1 MANELSCHLTQ
12 QGLAPSRRHRSLFPR
27 HILPFL
33 HSLHSFLSECP
44 FILFLPIIKSWFNAS
59 SNLKL
64 FLILLCGTNLSF
76 LNAPTSLCSA
86 PFPLIPFGLVAV
98 LLKSPQM
105 VRFLDEALV
114 GIYSFYEIV
123 GTQWW
128 LSGSHVTVT
137 QYIPHLTVYC
147 SNTFISIFIYLSIYC
162 EYIYRYIFSIRLLFF
177 LEIVLIFLFNS
188 VS

>member
-86 PFPLIPFGLVAV
+86 PFGQCPPLLMV
-98 LLKSPQM
+98 LL
-105 VRFLDEALV
+105 E
-114 GIYSFYEIV
+114 
-123 GTQWW
+123 
-128 LSGSHVTVT
+128 SHNFW
-137 QYIPHLTVYC
+137 ILTVPPPLFSLLALWVMGILIAVNIWIASSSPIWPLSISFNCIINFYFT
-147 SNTFISIFIYLSIYC
+147 SLLFKMPEVVSLFLISIWHIYL
-162 EYIYRYIFSIRLLFF
+162 
-177 LEIVLIFLFNS
+177 
-188 VS
+188 

>member
-12 QGLAPSRRHRSLFPR
+12 HSLAPSRRHHSLFPR
-27 HILPFL
+27 HTLPCL

-114 GIYSFYEIV
+114 GIYSSYQIV
-123 GTQWW
+123 DTQWR

-137 QYIPHLTVYC
+137 QYILHLTVYY
-147 SNTFISIFIYLSIYC
+147 SNTFISLFIYISVYIYC
-162 EYIYRYIFSIRLLFF
+162 EYIYR
-177 LEIVLIFLFNS
+177 
-188 VS
+188 